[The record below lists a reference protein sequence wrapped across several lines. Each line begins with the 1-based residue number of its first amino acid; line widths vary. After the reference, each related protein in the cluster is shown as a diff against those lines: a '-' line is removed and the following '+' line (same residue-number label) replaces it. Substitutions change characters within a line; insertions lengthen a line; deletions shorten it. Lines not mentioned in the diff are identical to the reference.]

1 MPVSDSVVSLVCD
14 LSPVELSPRKMF
26 GGVGL
31 YQGDQMVALLYD
43 DRLYVKAV
51 SAAAQQRHAE
61 AGMGPFRPNDRQTF
75 GSFYE
80 VPPEALESP
89 EALATWLTP

>member
-1 MPVSDSVVSLVCD
+1 
-14 LSPVELSPRKMF
+14 MF

-31 YQGDQMVALLYD
+31 YHGNRMVALLYD
-43 DRLYVKAV
+43 DRLYAKAD
-51 SAAAQQRHAE
+51 SDEARQRHVA

-80 VPPEALESP
+80 VPPEALDSP
-89 EALATWLTP
+89 DGLSRWISE